1 MAAIQITRRPL
12 RAGTVNGAL
21 CRAAERAGFTARV
34 SSHRLRHSFAIH
46 SLRGGMDIV
55 SLQRAMGHRCIAS
68 TVRYLTPD
76 MARPGKTVDVLADLG
91 VDP

>member
-1 MAAIQITRRPL
+1 
-12 RAGTVNGAL
+12 
-21 CRAAERAGFTARV
+21 
-34 SSHRLRHSFAIH
+34 
-46 SLRGGMDIV
+46 MDIV